1 MVVGVPPGEGKL
13 EDERRN
19 RLERVFT
26 FDRHFGS
33 AGFEILPKR

>member
-1 MVVGVPPGEGKL
+1 MKKKQSMSLVM
-13 EDERRN
+13 RRN

-33 AGFEILPKR
+33 AGFEIVPKI